1 MFDMDP
7 NKPFL
12 DCYMIEVIQWPKYGP
27 DLEHYAIADIYHYNS
42 LEDSL
47 ENKKQ
52 SPYIQIPEHF
62 VQNFDEKILKNLQ
75 NNTLVVRRINDELW
89 KIDYEFTI

>member
-1 MFDMDP
+1 MFNMDP

-27 DLEHYAIADIYHYNS
+27 NLQHHTVADIYHYNS
-42 LEDSL
+42 LKDSL

-52 SPYIQIPEHF
+52 SPYIQIPEYF
-62 VQNFDEKILKNLQ
+62 VINFDKNKL
-75 NNTLVVRRINDELW
+75 NGNLPFMKRINDELW
-89 KIDYEFTI
+89 EMDYEFTT

>member
-52 SPYIQIPEHF
+52 SPYIQIPEYF
-62 VQNFDEKILKNLQ
+62 VRNFDKKLLNDLQ
-75 NNTLVVRRINDELW
+75 NIIDKPIIKRINDELW
-89 KIDYEFTI
+89 DIDYDR

>member
-12 DCYMIEVIQWPKYGP
+12 DCYMFEVKQWPKHGP
-27 DLEHYAIADIYHYNS
+27 NLQHHIIADIYRYNS
-42 LEDSL
+42 LKDSL

-52 SPYIQIPEHF
+52 SPYIQIPEYF
-62 VQNFDEKILKNLQ
+62 VRNFDKKLLNDLQ
-75 NNTLVVRRINDELW
+75 NIIDKPIIKRINDELW
-89 KIDYEFTI
+89 EIDYDR